1 MGTRLTRSGFASR
14 SRRNLGGEPLPPEDR
29 KDVAEYLYKERQ
41 WPMEDLAKSLGV
53 SNSTISTDLAD
64 SDISHMGNA
73 DDRKDSLGRK
83 ASLGRPR
90 ALLRWS
96 NGGRPEAADLPG

>member
-29 KDVAEYLYKERQ
+29 KDVAEYLYKE
-41 WPMEDLAKSLGV
+41 LAKSLGV

-90 ALLRWS
+90 ATVALVER
-96 NGGRPEAADLPG
+96 GAAGSG

>member
-1 MGTRLTRSGFASR
+1 MGRANGRPAS
-14 SRRNLGGEPLPPEDR
+14 SRNLGGEPLPPEDR
-29 KDVAEYLYKERQ
+29 KDVAEYLDKARQ

-90 ALLRWS
+90 ATGALVERGTAGS
-96 NGGRPEAADLPG
+96 G